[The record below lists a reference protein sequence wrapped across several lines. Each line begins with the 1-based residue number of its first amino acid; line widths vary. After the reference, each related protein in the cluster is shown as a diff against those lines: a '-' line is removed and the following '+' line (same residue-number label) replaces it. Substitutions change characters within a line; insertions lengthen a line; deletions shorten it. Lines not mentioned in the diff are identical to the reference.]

1 MPPAQVYK
9 NAGNLGSVRWQHF
22 GVIDGGHLQQ
32 FYIKR
37 LEIFCL
43 RFDSAAPHK
52 AVIAILRKEV
62 RAVNR
67 VRDQTI

>member
-1 MPPAQVYK
+1 MPHAQVYK

-37 LEIFCL
+37 LQIFCL
-43 RFDSAAPHK
+43 RFDSAAPPK
-52 AVIAILRKEV
+52 AVIKI
-62 RAVNR
+62 
-67 VRDQTI
+67 